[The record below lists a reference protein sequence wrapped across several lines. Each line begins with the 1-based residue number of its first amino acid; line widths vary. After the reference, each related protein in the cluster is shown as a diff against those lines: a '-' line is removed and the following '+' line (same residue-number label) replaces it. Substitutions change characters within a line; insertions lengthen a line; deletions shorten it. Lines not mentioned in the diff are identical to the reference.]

1 MAVTWK
7 IINTDYTVSGAKGT
21 NQIHTLHWTCSDAET
36 VDGVTH
42 NGRMYGSVGCPDP
55 SGSFIEYAKVT
66 ETNCITWAKALLGSD
81 KVTEIETAVANQITE
96 SKTPKSGSGQ
106 PWSS

>member
-7 IINTDYTVSGAKGT
+7 IVNTDYTVKGAKGT
-21 NQIHTLHWTCSDAET
+21 NQIHQLHWTCTDAET

-42 NGRMYGSVGCPDP
+42 NGRMYGSIGCPAP

-66 ETNCITWAKALLGSD
+66 EANCIAWAKALLGSD
-81 KVTEIETAVANQITE
+81 RVTEIEPAVANQIKE
-96 SKTPKSGSGQ
+96 SKTPKTGTGQ

>member
-7 IINTDYTVSGAKGT
+7 ISNTDYTVKGAKGT
-21 NQIHTLHWTCSDAET
+21 NQIHQLHWDCTDAET

-42 NGRMYGSVGCPDP
+42 NGRMYGAIGCPDP

-66 ETNCITWAKALLGSD
+66 EAICITWAKALLGSD
-81 KVTEIETAVANQITE
+81 EVTRIEEAVANQITE
-96 SKTPKSGSGQ
+96 SKTPKTGSGQ